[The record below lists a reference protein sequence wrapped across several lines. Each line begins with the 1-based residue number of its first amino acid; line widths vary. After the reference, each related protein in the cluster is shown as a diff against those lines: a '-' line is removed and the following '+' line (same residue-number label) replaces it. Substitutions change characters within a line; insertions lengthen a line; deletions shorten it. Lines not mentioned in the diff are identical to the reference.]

1 MTSDIPHGR
10 WGIWKVEEDVP
21 FFMEKLILHPLE
33 IRETENLHGR
43 KLKEWY
49 ASRWLLYQLLLPFE
63 KQICVKDT
71 NGKPRILATDLHV
84 SISHSDDFAAV
95 ATSDRSVGIDVQK
108 ITPKISRIALK
119 FVEPEA
125 WHYLPESDSLLYLHA
140 IWGAKESMYK
150 AYGLRGLDFR
160 KDMKIQP
167 FHFDP
172 AGFYFEG
179 IVHKGDYYRKFNL
192 FCRQIDQFILVYAME
207 II

>member
-10 WGIWKVEEDVP
+10 WGIWQVEEELS
-21 FFMEKLILHPLE
+21 FFLEQLTLHPLE
-33 IRETENLHGR
+33 IMETNTLQGR

-49 ASRWLLYQLLLPFE
+49 ASRWLLHQLLSPSV
-63 KQICVKDT
+63 KCVCVKDS
-71 NGKPRILATDLHV
+71 NGKPLILDSDIHL
-84 SISHSDDFAAV
+84 SISHSDDYAAV
-95 ATSDRSVGIDVQK
+95 ITSDRSVGIDVQK
-108 ITPKISRIALK
+108 ILDKISRIAPK

-160 KDMKIQP
+160 KDMKILP
-167 FHFDP
+167 FQFDP
-172 AGFYFEG
+172 EGFYFEG

-192 FCRQIDQFILVYAME
+192 FCRQINQFILVYAIE
-207 II
+207 VI